1 MGGQGA
7 SEEQG
12 SDLGRLLGPHTAGV
26 PTARSELGVVRDYRD
41 HSTKGPRS
49 QEGIPQKKPLATTKT
64 QAAASLDVR
73 MGVLSSLTLQWNS
86 SLGNR

>member
-1 MGGQGA
+1 MK
-7 SEEQG
+7 
-12 SDLGRLLGPHTAGV
+12 GRAPTLAGPRTAGV
-26 PTARSELGVVRDYRD
+26 PTARSELGVVGDCRD

-49 QEGIPQKKPLATTKT
+49 QEGIPQKKPRATTKT